1 MNARKP
7 RQHPPRYGHIPG
19 PAGLDELLDV
29 KVGDLNQTCG
39 YWLPVAA
46 AQARA
51 EDTLCQRPPTCSSHA
66 LELGQCG
73 HVHQAQS
80 SLHGVR
86 RERGLLQRLG
96 R

>member
-1 MNARKP
+1 MEARKP
-7 RQHPPRYGHIPG
+7 RQHPPRCGRVPG
-19 PAGLDELLDV
+19 PAGLDQLLHV
-29 KVGDLNQTCG
+29 KVGDLMQTCG

-51 EDTLCQRPPTCSSHA
+51 EDMLRQRPPRPSHA
-66 LELGQCG
+66 LELGQRG

-86 RERGLLQRLG
+86 RERGRLQRLG